1 LPGKEDKMTPDQAQG
16 GAAAVERPL
25 QFVEVSISTTAGFFP
40 AEGFNRV
47 PAHQKVEVDLEKAK
61 HELKIKDTAG
71 WIATVT
77 GPSGKRVIVPAKTYS
92 ENELSGKIE
101 IDWGPSE
108 GGGG

>member
-1 LPGKEDKMTPDQAQG
+1 MQPEQMRGEGGIAEHPGD
-16 GAAAVERPL
+16 
-25 QFVEVSISTTAGFFP
+25 FVEVSISTTSGFFP

-47 PAHQKVEVDLEKAK
+47 PANQKVEIELEKAK
-61 HELKIKDTAG
+61 KELKIKDTAG

-77 GPSGKRVIVPAKTYS
+77 GPAGKRVVDPARTYI
-92 ENELSGKIE
+92 ENGLSGKVE